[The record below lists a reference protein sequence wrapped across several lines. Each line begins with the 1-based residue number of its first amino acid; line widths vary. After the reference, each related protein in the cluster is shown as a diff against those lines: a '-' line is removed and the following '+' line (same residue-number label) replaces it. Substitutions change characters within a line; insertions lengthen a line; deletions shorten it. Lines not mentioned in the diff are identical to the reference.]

1 MIFAD
6 DVVAYICD
14 KVLKDAALDVF
25 YLVTLNP
32 NGISKIDIL
41 KEYQTRMGLDLT
53 PNKLSQKYRST
64 VEEGIAVLLG
74 TTFIDYY
81 PDGTSFKYFLTD
93 NGNLVI
99 PKMGR
104 ILKEKPDLV
113 KTSNIISKVMEGEA
127 KQ

>member
-1 MIFAD
+1 MTFTD

-41 KEYQTRMGLDLT
+41 KEYQTRMGLELT

-93 NGNLVI
+93 NGKLVI

-104 ILKEKPDLV
+104 ILKEKPELV
-113 KTSNIISKVMEGEA
+113 KTSNIIAKVMEGEA
-127 KQ
+127 K

>member
-1 MIFAD
+1 MTFTD

-41 KEYQTRMGLDLT
+41 KEYQTRMGLELT

-113 KTSNIISKVMEGEA
+113 KTSNIIAKVMEGEA